1 MTKQKML
8 AATLAAV
15 GSLALLAG
23 PVAQAAPGC
32 AQYHWGEFVIMNQNN
47 GYRVEFPGAFG
58 THIDNAPAMVFNNRH
73 NKARGTSGDATWNF
87 KKALP
92 CAPA

>member
-1 MTKQKML
+1 MPRRLAFIL
-8 AATLAAV
+8 AAA
-15 GSLALLAG
+15 SLLLAS
-23 PVAQAAPGC
+23 AAP
-32 AQYHWGEFVIMNQNN
+32 AHAVVEIDITHRAINFRIVWDNN
-47 GYRVEFPGAFG
+47 TVGVYSGSVQ
-58 THIDNAPAMVFNNRH
+58 DN